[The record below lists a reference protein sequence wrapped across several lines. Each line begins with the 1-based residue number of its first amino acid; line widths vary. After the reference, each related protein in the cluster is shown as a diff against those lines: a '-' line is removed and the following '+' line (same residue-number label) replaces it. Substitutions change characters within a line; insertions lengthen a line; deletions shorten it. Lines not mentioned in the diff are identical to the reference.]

1 MSTRV
6 GGNRYKPIPIS
17 NAYSSHTILNEPAVG
32 GFRGRRNP
40 FAPRRFGKGR
50 YRQEFQMK
58 KLIIASACILALST
72 AGAVAQMQPA
82 PGASSEGN
90 VGPGATS
97 GSKHV
102 KKGTTTG

>member
-1 MSTRV
+1 
-6 GGNRYKPIPIS
+6 
-17 NAYSSHTILNEPAVG
+17 
-32 GFRGRRNP
+32 
-40 FAPRRFGKGR
+40 
-50 YRQEFQMK
+50 MK

-72 AGAVAQMQPA
+72 AGAFAQMQPA

-102 KKGTTTG
+102 KKGTTTGTGSARSSKGMSDNPSSEGNVGPGTNNNTGKQPGGR